1 MGSKVRTTTM
11 RSALVLIVSASLAV
25 GQQQGVGPAS
35 TIQLQPGQ
43 FSVFGQPRQQPV
55 NIPGTQGQVV
65 AQFIDEQGQS
75 IPIQQLG
82 QPQQQQF
89 QPQQQQF
96 QPQQQ
101 RFQPAPQQQQ
111 QFRPAPQQQFRPA
124 PAQPQQQQFRPAP
137 QQQQPA
143 AGSFRATANQQ
154 DAHRGHI
161 QVHQQNLAIQQQQF
175 SPEQRQALREFQAN
189 PPPPRAQPQ
198 QAAPQP
204 QRSQPAPQPQRQR
217 PAPQQPQRFAPA
229 PQQQQQFSQF
239 PARGVPQQQRRPAEA
254 PRRAQAQAPRRQQ
267 EPGSVN
273 DALGQQIVAAENY
286 VHDTTG
292 DATLS
297 RFQQFQLRKKQEA
310 QGAIAPQA

>member
-1 MGSKVRTTTM
+1 MGKVSTSM
-11 RSALVLIVSASLAV
+11 RSALVLIAFFASLAV
-25 GQQQGVGPAS
+25 AQQQGVGPAS

-65 AQFIDEQGQS
+65 AQFIDETGQS

-96 QPQQQ
+96 LPQQQ
-101 RFQPAPQQQQ
+101 QFQPQQ

-124 PAQPQQQQFRPAP
+124 PVQPQQQQFRPAP
-137 QQQQPA
+137 QQQQQPA
-143 AGSFRATANQQ
+143 A
-154 DAHRGHI
+154 
-161 QVHQQNLAIQQQQF
+161 
-175 SPEQRQALREFQAN
+175 
-189 PPPPRAQPQ
+189 
-198 QAAPQP
+198 
-204 QRSQPAPQPQRQR
+204 QPQRQR
-217 PAPQQPQRFAPA
+217 PAPQPQRFQPA

-239 PARGVPQQQRRPAEA
+239 PAQGAPQRRPEA
-254 PRRAQAQAPRRQQ
+254 PRSQAQAPRRQ

-273 DALGQQIVAAENY
+273 DALGQQVVAAEDY

-297 RFQQFQLRKKQEA
+297 RFQLFQLRKKQEA
-310 QGAIAPQA
+310 QGGVAAPQA

>member
-1 MGSKVRTTTM
+1 M
-11 RSALVLIVSASLAV
+11 RSALVLSIASLAV
-25 GQQQGVGPAS
+25 AQQQGVGPAS
-35 TIQLQPGQ
+35 TVQLQPGQ

-65 AQFIDEQGQS
+65 AQFIDETGQA

-82 QPQQQQF
+82 

-124 PAQPQQQQFRPAP
+124 PQQQQLA
-137 QQQQPA
+137 PA

-154 DAHRGHI
+154 DAHQGHL

-175 SPEQRQALREFQAN
+175 SPEQRQALREFQAS
-189 PPPPRAQPQ
+189 PPPPRAPQP
-198 QAAPQP
+198 AAPQP
-204 QRSQPAPQPQRQR
+204 QRFQPAPQPQRFQ
-217 PAPQQPQRFAPA
+217 PAP
-229 PQQQQQFSQF
+229 QQQFSQF
-239 PARGVPQQQRRPAEA
+239 PAQGAPQRRPEA
-254 PRRAQAQAPRRQQ
+254 PRAQAQAPRRQ

-273 DALGQQIVAAENY
+273 DALGQQVVAAEDY
-286 VHDTTG
+286 VHDPSG

-297 RFQQFQLRKKQEA
+297 RFQLFQLRKKQEA
-310 QGAIAPQA
+310 QAAVAPQA

>member
-1 MGSKVRTTTM
+1 MGKVSTSM

-65 AQFIDEQGQS
+65 AQLIDETGQS

-89 QPQQQQF
+89 QPQ
-96 QPQQQ
+96 
-101 RFQPAPQQQQ
+101 
-111 QFRPAPQQQFRPA
+111 QQQFRPA

-154 DAHRGHI
+154 DAHRGHL

-175 SPEQRQALREFQAN
+175 TPEQRQALREFQAN
-189 PPPPRAQPQ
+189 PPPPRAPQ

-204 QRSQPAPQPQRQR
+204 QRFQPAPQPQRQR
-217 PAPQQPQRFAPA
+217 PAPQPQRFQPS
-229 PQQQQQFSQF
+229 PQQQQFSQF
-239 PARGVPQQQRRPAEA
+239 PAQGVPQQRRPEA
-254 PRRAQAQAPRRQQ
+254 PRAQAQAPRRQ

-273 DALGQQIVAAENY
+273 DALGQQVVAAEDY

-297 RFQQFQLRKKQEA
+297 RFQLFQLRKKQEA
-310 QGAIAPQA
+310 QGGVAAPQA

>member
-1 MGSKVRTTTM
+1 MGSKVRSTM
-11 RSALVLIVSASLAV
+11 RSALLIIVSASLAV

-101 RFQPAPQQQQ
+101 QFHPQQQRFQ
-111 QFRPAPQQQFRPA
+111 PAPQQQFRPA
-124 PAQPQQQQFRPAP
+124 P
-137 QQQQPA
+137 
-143 AGSFRATANQQ
+143 
-154 DAHRGHI
+154 
-161 QVHQQNLAIQQQQF
+161 
-175 SPEQRQALREFQAN
+175 
-189 PPPPRAQPQ
+189 
-198 QAAPQP
+198 
-204 QRSQPAPQPQRQR
+204 
-217 PAPQQPQRFAPA
+217 
-229 PQQQQQFSQF
+229 
-239 PARGVPQQQRRPAEA
+239 
-254 PRRAQAQAPRRQQ
+254 
-267 EPGSVN
+267 
-273 DALGQQIVAAENY
+273 AENY

>member
-1 MGSKVRTTTM
+1 MGKVSTSM
-11 RSALVLIVSASLAV
+11 RSALVLVASFASLAV
-25 GQQQGVGPAS
+25 AQQQGVGPAS

-65 AQFIDEQGQS
+65 PQFIDETGQS

-96 QPQQQ
+96 QPQQKQ
-101 RFQPAPQQQQ
+101 FQPQQQ
-111 QFRPAPQQQFRPA
+111 QFRPAPQQ
-124 PAQPQQQQFRPAP
+124 

-154 DAHRGHI
+154 DAHRGHL

-189 PPPPRAQPQ
+189 PPPPRAPQP
-198 QAAPQP
+198 AAPQP
-204 QRSQPAPQPQRQR
+204 QRFQPAPQPQRQR
-217 PAPQQPQRFAPA
+217 PAPQPQRFQPA

-239 PARGVPQQQRRPAEA
+239 PAQGAPQRRPEA
-254 PRRAQAQAPRRQQ
+254 PRSQAQAPRRQ

-273 DALGQQIVAAENY
+273 DALGQQVVAAEDY

-297 RFQQFQLRKKQEA
+297 RFQLFQLRKKQEA
-310 QGAIAPQA
+310 QGGVAAPQA

>member
-1 MGSKVRTTTM
+1 MGKVSTSM
-11 RSALVLIVSASLAV
+11 RSALVLVASFASLAV
-25 GQQQGVGPAS
+25 AQQQGVGPAS

-65 AQFIDEQGQS
+65 AQFIDETGQS

-89 QPQQQQF
+89 QPA
-96 QPQQQ
+96 PQQQ
-101 RFQPAPQQQQ
+101 RFQPAPQQQ

-124 PAQPQQQQFRPAP
+124 PVQPQQQQFRPAP
-137 QQQQPA
+137 QQQQQPA

-154 DAHRGHI
+154 DAHRGHL

-175 SPEQRQALREFQAN
+175 SPELRQALREFQAN
-189 PPPPRAQPQ
+189 PPPPRAPQP
-198 QAAPQP
+198 AAPQP
-204 QRSQPAPQPQRQR
+204 QRFQPAPQPQRQR
-217 PAPQQPQRFAPA
+217 PAPQPQRFQPA

-239 PARGVPQQQRRPAEA
+239 PAQGAPQRRPEA
-254 PRRAQAQAPRRQQ
+254 PRSQAQAPRRQ

-273 DALGQQIVAAENY
+273 DALGQQVVAAEDY

-292 DATLS
+292 DATPS
-297 RFQQFQLRKKQEA
+297 RFQLFQLRKKQEA
-310 QGAIAPQA
+310 QGGVAAPQA

>member
-1 MGSKVRTTTM
+1 MGKVSTSM
-11 RSALVLIVSASLAV
+11 RSALVLVASFASLAV
-25 GQQQGVGPAS
+25 AQQQGVGPAS

-65 AQFIDEQGQS
+65 AQFIDETGQA

-82 QPQQQQF
+82 

-124 PAQPQQQQFRPAP
+124 PQQQQQFRPAPVQQQQFRPAP
-137 QQQQPA
+137 QQQQLAPA

-154 DAHRGHI
+154 DAHQGHL

-189 PPPPRAQPQ
+189 PPPPRAPQ
-198 QAAPQP
+198 QAAPEP
-204 QRSQPAPQPQRQR
+204 QCFQPAPQPQRQ
-217 PAPQQPQRFAPA
+217 PAPQPQRFAPA

-239 PARGVPQQQRRPAEA
+239 PAQGAPQRRPAA
-254 PRRAQAQAPRRQQ
+254 PRAPAPAPLRTQ

-273 DALGQQIVAAENY
+273 DALGQQVVAAEDY

-297 RFQQFQLRKKQEA
+297 RFQLFQLRKKQEA
-310 QGAIAPQA
+310 QGGVAAPQA

>member
-1 MGSKVRTTTM
+1 M
-11 RSALVLIVSASLAV
+11 RSALVLSIASLAV
-25 GQQQGVGPAS
+25 AQQQGVGPAS

-65 AQFIDEQGQS
+65 AQFIDETGQA

-96 QPQQQ
+96 QPQPQQQ
-101 RFQPAPQQQQ
+101 RFQPAPQQ
-111 QFRPAPQQQFRPA
+111 QQQFRPA

-137 QQQQPA
+137 QQQPA

-154 DAHRGHI
+154 DAHVGHL

-189 PPPPRAQPQ
+189 PPPPRAPQ

-204 QRSQPAPQPQRQR
+204 QRFQPAPQPQR
-217 PAPQQPQRFAPA
+217 
-229 PQQQQQFSQF
+229 
-239 PARGVPQQQRRPAEA
+239 
-254 PRRAQAQAPRRQQ
+254 
-267 EPGSVN
+267 
-273 DALGQQIVAAENY
+273 
-286 VHDTTG
+286 
-292 DATLS
+292 
-297 RFQQFQLRKKQEA
+297 
-310 QGAIAPQA
+310 

>member
-1 MGSKVRTTTM
+1 MGSKVSTSM
-11 RSALVLIVSASLAV
+11 RSALVLSIASLAV
-25 GQQQGVGPAS
+25 AQQQGVGPAS

-65 AQFIDEQGQS
+65 AQFIDETGQS

-82 QPQQQQF
+82 QPQQQQRF

-96 QPQQQ
+96 S
-101 RFQPAPQQQQ
+101 
-111 QFRPAPQQQFRPA
+111 PAPQQQFRPA

-137 QQQQPA
+137 QQQPA

-154 DAHRGHI
+154 DAHVGHL

-189 PPPPRAQPQ
+189 PPPPRAPQ

-204 QRSQPAPQPQRQR
+204 QRFQPAPQPQRFQ
-217 PAPQQPQRFAPA
+217 PA

-239 PARGVPQQQRRPAEA
+239 PAQSAPQRRPEA
-254 PRRAQAQAPRRQQ
+254 PRAAAPAPRRQP

-273 DALGQQIVAAENY
+273 DALGQQVVAAENY
-286 VHDTTG
+286 VHDPAG

-297 RFQQFQLRKKQEA
+297 RFQLFQLRKKQEA
-310 QGAIAPQA
+310 QGGVAPQA

>member
-1 MGSKVRTTTM
+1 M
-11 RSALVLIVSASLAV
+11 RSALVLSIASLAV
-25 GQQQGVGPAS
+25 AQQQGVGPAS

-65 AQFIDEQGQS
+65 AQFIDETGQS

-82 QPQQQQF
+82 QPQQQQRFQPQQQQF

-96 QPQQQ
+96 QPQPQQQ
-101 RFQPAPQQQQ
+101 RFQPAPQQ

-124 PAQPQQQQFRPAP
+124 PVQPQQQQFRPAP
-137 QQQQPA
+137 QQQPA

-154 DAHRGHI
+154 DAHAGHL

-189 PPPPRAQPQ
+189 PPPPRAPQ

-204 QRSQPAPQPQRQR
+204 QRFQPAPQPQRQR
-217 PAPQQPQRFAPA
+217 PAPQPQRFQPA
-229 PQQQQQFSQF
+229 PQQQFSQF
-239 PARGVPQQQRRPAEA
+239 SQFPAQGAPQRRPEA
-254 PRRAQAQAPRRQQ
+254 PRAAAPAPRRQP

-273 DALGQQIVAAENY
+273 DALGQQVVAAENY
-286 VHDTTG
+286 VHDPTG

-297 RFQQFQLRKKQEA
+297 RFQLFQLRKKQEA
-310 QGAIAPQA
+310 QQGAAAPQA

>member
-1 MGSKVRTTTM
+1 MGSKVSTSM
-11 RSALVLIVSASLAV
+11 RNALVLLVSASLAV
-25 GQQQGVGPAS
+25 AQQQGVGPAS

-65 AQFIDEQGQS
+65 AQFIDETGQS

-82 QPQQQQF
+82 QPQQQQRFQPQQQQF

-101 RFQPAPQQQQ
+101 QFQPQPQQQRFQPAPAPQ
-111 QFRPAPQQQFRPA
+111 QFRPAP
-124 PAQPQQQQFRPAP
+124 
-137 QQQQPA
+137 QQQPA

-154 DAHRGHI
+154 DAHVGHL

-189 PPPPRAQPQ
+189 PPPPRAPQ

-204 QRSQPAPQPQRQR
+204 QRFQPAP
-217 PAPQQPQRFAPA
+217 
-229 PQQQQQFSQF
+229 
-239 PARGVPQQQRRPAEA
+239 
-254 PRRAQAQAPRRQQ
+254 
-267 EPGSVN
+267 
-273 DALGQQIVAAENY
+273 
-286 VHDTTG
+286 
-292 DATLS
+292 
-297 RFQQFQLRKKQEA
+297 
-310 QGAIAPQA
+310 

>member
-1 MGSKVRTTTM
+1 MGSKVSTSM
-11 RSALVLIVSASLAV
+11 RSALVLSIASLAV
-25 GQQQGVGPAS
+25 AQQQGVGPAS

-65 AQFIDEQGQS
+65 AQFIDETGQS

-82 QPQQQQF
+82 QPQQQQRF

-96 QPQQQ
+96 Q
-101 RFQPAPQQQQ
+101 
-111 QFRPAPQQQFRPA
+111 PAPQQQFRPA
-124 PAQPQQQQFRPAP
+124 PVQPQQQQFRPAP
-137 QQQQPA
+137 QQQPA
-143 AGSFRATANQQ
+143 AGAFRATANQQ
-154 DAHRGHI
+154 DAHAGRL

-189 PPPPRAQPQ
+189 PPPPRAPQ

-204 QRSQPAPQPQRQR
+204 QRFQPAPQPPQRQR
-217 PAPQQPQRFAPA
+217 PAPQPQRFQPA
-229 PQQQQQFSQF
+229 PQPPQQQFSQF
-239 PARGVPQQQRRPAEA
+239 PAQGAPQRRPEA
-254 PRRAQAQAPRRQQ
+254 PRAAAPAPRRQP

-273 DALGQQIVAAENY
+273 DALGQQVVAAENY
-286 VHDTTG
+286 VHDPTG

-297 RFQQFQLRKKQEA
+297 RFQLFQLRKKQEA
-310 QGAIAPQA
+310 QGAAAPQA

>member
-1 MGSKVRTTTM
+1 M
-11 RSALVLIVSASLAV
+11 RSALVLSIASLAV
-25 GQQQGVGPAS
+25 AQQQGVGPAS

-55 NIPGTQGQVV
+55 NIPGTKGQVV
-65 AQFIDEQGQS
+65 AQFIDETGQS

-82 QPQQQQF
+82 QPQH
-89 QPQQQQF
+89 
-96 QPQQQ
+96 QQQ

-137 QQQQPA
+137 QQQPA

-154 DAHRGHI
+154 DAHVGHL

-189 PPPPRAQPQ
+189 PPPPRVPQ

-204 QRSQPAPQPQRQR
+204 QRFQPAPQPQRQR
-217 PAPQQPQRFAPA
+217 PAPQPQRFQPQ
-229 PQQQQQFSQF
+229 PQQQQQQFSQF
-239 PARGVPQQQRRPAEA
+239 PAQGAPQRRPEA
-254 PRRAQAQAPRRQQ
+254 PRAAAPAPRRQP

-273 DALGQQIVAAENY
+273 DALGQQVVAAENY
-286 VHDTTG
+286 VHDPAG

-297 RFQQFQLRKKQEA
+297 RFQLFQLRKKQEA
-310 QGAIAPQA
+310 QGGAAPQA

>member
-1 MGSKVRTTTM
+1 MGKVSTSM
-11 RSALVLIVSASLAV
+11 RNALVVLSIASLAV
-25 GQQQGVGPAS
+25 AQQQGVGPAS

-65 AQFIDEQGQS
+65 AQFIDETGQA

-82 QPQQQQF
+82 

-124 PAQPQQQQFRPAP
+124 PQQQQQFRPAPVQQQQFRPAP
-137 QQQQPA
+137 QQQQLAPA

-154 DAHRGHI
+154 DAHQGHL

-175 SPEQRQALREFQAN
+175 SPEQRQALREFQAS
-189 PPPPRAQPQ
+189 PPPPRAPQP
-198 QAAPQP
+198 AAPQP
-204 QRSQPAPQPQRQR
+204 QRFQPAPQPVPSTGRSPEETRGSQGPGSGAQEAGAWECERCPR
-217 PAPQQPQRFAPA
+217 PAGCCCRGLCSRPIWRRHSVQVPA
-229 PQQQQQFSQF
+229 VPAEKE
-239 PARGVPQQQRRPAEA
+239 ARGAGCSSP
-254 PRRAQAQAPRRQQ
+254 
-267 EPGSVN
+267 SSLN
-273 DALGQQIVAAENY
+273 
-286 VHDTTG
+286 
-292 DATLS
+292 TLYLTVTYLNIIKLFS
-297 RFQQFQLRKKQEA
+297 KLK
-310 QGAIAPQA
+310 